1 MSWTVALTVA
11 SSALGAYQSYT
22 QAKDQKAMYKLQAE
36 QTRAESERKALQYE
50 ERANET
56 LRTLNEK
63 ISANLT
69 RGYAGGVV
77 AFEGSTALVNTIS
90 RTNAGR
96 DFMRDIKNAENA
108 LLAGGTQAQIY
119 GNAGDTAYRSGLLSA
134 GSKLAEAG
142 YRYKMI
148 GSAPEKVATRPS
160 SYFDIG
166 GDTSAIG

>member
-22 QAKDQKAMYKLQAE
+22 QARDQKAMYKLQAE
-36 QTRAESERKALQYE
+36 QT
-50 ERANET
+50 
-56 LRTLNEK
+56 RTLNEK

-148 GSAPEKVATRPS
+148 GSAREKVATRPS